1 MQVVYRV
8 AYAPGPDDA
17 PDRDRIV
24 RDFAATTGREAQD
37 EAHRWAASRNRL
49 RPPELRREWP
59 WVLERWDA
67 RTRSWEHVT
76 HLR

>member
-1 MQVVYRV
+1 MHVLYRV
-8 AYAPGPDDA
+8 AYAPNPDDA

-24 RDFAATTGREAQD
+24 RDFAGTTGRDARD

-49 RPPELRREWP
+49 RPPELRAEWP
-59 WVLERWDA
+59 WVLERWNA
-67 RTRSWEHVT
+67 RTRDWEHVS